1 MGNDLAAAQ
10 IGQARRMENLV
21 QTQVVMQA
29 NFAAEEKAKEV
40 ERQVDRDG
48 RRRRGD
54 QYYEAADEK
63 YGGRSVIVPGGGG
76 GS

>member
-10 IGQARRMENLV
+10 IGQACRMESLV
-21 QTQVVMQA
+21 QTHVTMQA

-40 ERQVDRDG
+40 ERQVARDA

-54 QYYEAADEK
+54 EYFEKLSEK
-63 YGGRSVIVPGGGG
+63 YDGPAMVPKGEGW
-76 GS
+76 